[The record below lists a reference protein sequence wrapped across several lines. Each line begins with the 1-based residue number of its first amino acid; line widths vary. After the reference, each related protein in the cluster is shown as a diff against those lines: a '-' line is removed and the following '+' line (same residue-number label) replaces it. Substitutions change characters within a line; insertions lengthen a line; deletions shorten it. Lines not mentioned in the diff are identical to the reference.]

1 MLLMTLF
8 ALNGF
13 IMMSRFMNRHGDLSA
28 WWGLPIWLGYFV
40 GTALLFIVLVAVL
53 ILLLPK
59 RDPSPGRRDGCHHLV
74 SRILSF
80 VLLILGYRVHTE
92 GLSCLPRRSYLLVCN
107 HQSAFDPLCTIGAF
121 PNSALAFVAKPS
133 VFKIP
138 IIGTI
143 LHRMC
148 FLPIDRE
155 NARNAVTTIKR
166 AAELI
171 RDVGLSMGIYPEG
184 TRSKDGTLLPFHAGS
199 FKIAKLAEC
208 PLVVTTI
215 RYEKSKLLPW
225 MKLVHLHVV
234 DVMSEEIVKE
244 NNTAALSER
253 AEQAIR
259 NDLGM

>member
-1 MLLMTLF
+1 MLLLILCV
-8 ALNGF
+8 LNSF
-13 IMMSRFMNRHGDLSA
+13 VMMDRFMNRHSDLSF

-40 GTALLFIVLVAVL
+40 GISLLFIVLAIVI

-59 RDPSPGRRDGCHHLV
+59 RDPSPRRRDGCHHLV
-74 SRILSF
+74 SQILSF

-107 HQSAFDPLCTIGAF
+107 HRSAFDPLCTIA
-121 PNSALAFVAKPS
+121 ALEHDALVFVAKPG

-138 IIGTI
+138 VIGAVMRR
-143 LHRMC
+143 LC

-171 RDVGLSMGIYPEG
+171 RNVGLSMGIYPEG
-184 TRSKDGTLLPFHAGS
+184 TRSKDGRLLPFHAGS
-199 FKIAKLAEC
+199 FKIAKLADC
-208 PLVVTTI
+208 PVVVATI
-215 RYEKSKLLPW
+215 RYEKVFLWFKR
-225 MKLVHLHVV
+225 VHLHTV

-244 NNTAALSER
+244 NNTSALAER

-259 NDLGM
+259 EDLKS